1 MYQKKALFQSCRFVS
16 TTLTLFLIIYAT
28 SINEGVHLL
37 FKLQKLSININE
49 QREIYKCIYKSSQ
62 YIREILR
69 AHRTFRA
76 WKIHTK
82 IRKCDIALSVA
93 S

>member
-1 MYQKKALFQSCRFVS
+1 MYEKKALFQSCRFVS
-16 TTLTLFLIIYAT
+16 TTLTLLLIIYAT

-37 FKLQKLSININE
+37 FKLQELSININE
-49 QREIYKCIYKSSQ
+49 QREIHKCIYKSSQ

-76 WKIHTK
+76 WNIDTK
-82 IRKCDIALSVA
+82 ITKCDIAFSVA